1 MIRSL
6 CIALVALTACKGS
19 KPLATQPQP
28 EPDTRPAWVRERP
41 NSSMYFIGVGLAMK
55 SRPDHQ
61 ETAKKN
67 ALNDLAS
74 EISVVVEGNSL
85 LYSLD
90 QRTRFDETFTSTIRT
105 RTSEQLEGFELVDT
119 WENANEYWM
128 YYRLS
133 KSEHAR
139 IKAERKARAIDNATD
154 LHQRGKASLAQGDLR
169 GAFDMQLRALLA
181 VRDHWGESDMV
192 ELDGRRVPLANELF
206 AELQRLTSG
215 IQLGILPDRC
225 ELNYAGG
232 FRREMLISAKHTS
245 DRGTRDLA
253 QLPLVITW
261 PGNGTRTTELK
272 STDATGHVRS
282 TVQRVNIDAS
292 PRELVVRLDLD
303 ALVSKELDPT
313 FTRPVVASLTVPEKH
328 VPIDIVLP
336 RVLLRSNESNLGS
349 PVQEGGLALVLRE
362 EFTKRGFRFVERE
375 ADADLVLQVDCT
387 TRQGGEA
394 SGFFTTF
401 LDASF
406 SFRDRRSGDVVHQ
419 GGRQGVK
426 GVQLDYQR
434 AGMDAYRRAVDEIRR
449 DVVPQMLKAM
459 L

>member
-1 MIRSL
+1 
-6 CIALVALTACKGS
+6 
-19 KPLATQPQP
+19 
-28 EPDTRPAWVRERP
+28 
-41 NSSMYFIGVGLAMK
+41 
-55 SRPDHQ
+55 
-61 ETAKKN
+61 
-67 ALNDLAS
+67 
-74 EISVVVEGNSL
+74 
-85 LYSLD
+85 
-90 QRTRFDETFTSTIRT
+90 
-105 RTSEQLEGFELVDT
+105 
-119 WENANEYWM
+119 
-128 YYRLS
+128 
-133 KSEHAR
+133 
-139 IKAERKARAIDNATD
+139 
-154 LHQRGKASLAQGDLR
+154 
-169 GAFDMQLRALLA
+169 
-181 VRDHWGESDMV
+181 
-192 ELDGRRVPLANELF
+192 
-206 AELQRLTSG
+206 
-215 IQLGILPDRC
+215 
-225 ELNYAGG
+225 
-232 FRREMLISAKHTS
+232 
-245 DRGTRDLA
+245 
-253 QLPLVITW
+253 
-261 PGNGTRTTELK
+261 
-272 STDATGHVRS
+272 
-282 TVQRVNIDAS
+282 
-292 PRELVVRLDLD
+292 
-303 ALVSKELDPT
+303 
-313 FTRPVVASLTVPEKH
+313 VVASLTVPEKH